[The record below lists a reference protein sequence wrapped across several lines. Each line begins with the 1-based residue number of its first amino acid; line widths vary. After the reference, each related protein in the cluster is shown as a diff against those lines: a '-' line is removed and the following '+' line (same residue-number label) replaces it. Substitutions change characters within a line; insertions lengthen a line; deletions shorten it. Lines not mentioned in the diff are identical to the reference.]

1 MTVSHTSGAGNDR
14 PGARFDVRPDVKSGI
29 LPDAVAPAR
38 AVSPARIGR
47 LRKRSQ
53 YLRVAK
59 GARFHTK
66 GFSLQRG
73 PAEPVSGEQAAG
85 EPSGVSHFGFTVTRK
100 EGTAV
105 ERNRMRRRLRE
116 VLRHAPDLAS
126 KPGHDYVILARREAL
141 YLPFA
146 GLIRDLQTAIV
157 RIGAK
162 DGRKQ
167 PK

>member
-14 PGARFDVRPDVKSGI
+14 PGAKSGI
-29 LPDAVAPAR
+29 LPDAMAPAH

-66 GFSLQRG
+66 GFSLQSG
-73 PAEPVSGEQAAG
+73 PAEQVLGEQVPG
-85 EPSGVSHFGFTVTRK
+85 EQTSGVSHFGFTVTRK
-100 EGTAV
+100 VGNAV

-116 VLRHAPDLAS
+116 ALRLAPDLAS

-146 GLIRDLQTAIV
+146 GLVRDLQTAIV

-162 DGRKQ
+162 DARKQ

>member
-1 MTVSHTSGAGNDR
+1 MTVSHTNGAGNDR
-14 PGARFDVRPDVKSGI
+14 PGARSGI
-29 LPDAVAPAR
+29 LPDAAAPAH
-38 AVSPARIGR
+38 AVSPALIGR

-66 GFSLQRG
+66 GFSLQSG
-73 PAEPVSGEQAAG
+73 QAEQGLGDQ
-85 EPSGVSHFGFTVTRK
+85 EPGVSHFGFTVTRK
-100 EGTAV
+100 VGTAV

-116 VLRHAPDLAS
+116 ALRQASHLAPGLAS

-141 YLPFA
+141 HLPFA
-146 GLIRDLQTAIV
+146 GLVRDLQTAIV

-162 DGRKQ
+162 NGRTQ

>member
-14 PGARFDVRPDVKSGI
+14 PGATQN
-29 LPDAVAPAR
+29 AMAPAH
-38 AVSPARIGR
+38 AVSPTRIGR
-47 LRKRSQ
+47 LHKRSQ

-66 GFSLQRG
+66 GFSLQSG
-73 PAEPVSGEQAAG
+73 QAERVSGEQA
-85 EPSGVSHFGFTVTRK
+85 SDVSHFGFTVTRK
-100 EGTAV
+100 VGTAV

-116 VLRHAPDLAS
+116 ALRLAPDLAS

>member
-1 MTVSHTSGAGNDR
+1 MTVSHPSGAGNDR
-14 PGARFDVRPDVKSGI
+14 PGADTM
-29 LPDAVAPAR
+29 APAH

-66 GFSLQRG
+66 GFSLQSGRG
-73 PAEPVSGEQAAG
+73 EPVLSEQVSD
-85 EPSGVSHFGFTVTRK
+85 EPGVSHFGFTVTRK
-100 EGTAV
+100 VGNAV

-116 VLRHAPDLAS
+116 ALRLAPDLAS

>member
-1 MTVSHTSGAGNDR
+1 MTVSQTNGAGNDS
-14 PGARFDVRPDVKSGI
+14 PGAGI
-29 LPDAVAPAR
+29 VSDATAPAH

-66 GFSLQRG
+66 GFSLQSG
-73 PAEPVSGEQAAG
+73 PGDEP
-85 EPSGVSHFGFTVTRK
+85 GVSQFGFTVTRK
-100 EGTAV
+100 VGTAV

-116 VLRHAPDLAS
+116 ALRLAPDLAS

-141 YLPFA
+141 HLPFA
-146 GLIRDLQTAIV
+146 GLVRDLQTAIV

-162 DGRKQ
+162 NGRKQ

>member
-1 MTVSHTSGAGNDR
+1 MTVSHPSGAGNDT
-14 PGARFDVRPDVKSGI
+14 PGADPI
-29 LPDAVAPAR
+29 APAH
-38 AVSPARIGR
+38 AVSPGRIGR
-47 LRKRSQ
+47 LHKRSQ

-66 GFSLQRG
+66 GFSLQSG
-73 PAEPVSGEQAAG
+73 PGEQVAD
-85 EPSGVSHFGFTVTRK
+85 EPGVSHFGFTVTRK
-100 EGTAV
+100 VGNAV

-116 VLRHAPDLAS
+116 ALRLAPDLAS

-162 DGRKQ
+162 DARKQ